1 MMIYIFKINLLYLIM
16 SNFRIKKKKT
26 EVKNNLRGNTTLDKK
41 HRQKVK
47 NFNTQKKSAKKIEK
61 ELTKLDQE
69 LKLLDKKRNN
79 FTPSDLE
86 RRAEILN
93 LKDQHIENL
102 NSITNNYDEMDY
114 YDKAGDII
122 TDYYNFRD
130 NKEKDIKQ
138 SKSIL
143 EYLNP
148 NKKSNNIEKK
158 SKALLFEKFC
168 QRIEGV
174 RIKKDDGSNRIKYCK
189 DCKVEKI
196 LDFGESAYI
205 CPKCGDMEIIILD
218 EDRQIKEYSP
228 YKRLNHF
235 REWLNQFQAKES
247 TEIPESVFTDLV
259 KEINR
264 NRITDLSELNRDFM
278 QSMLKKL
285 GYNHLYEHI
294 PYIINK
300 LSNLP
305 PPKINGE
312 IENNFLKMFMLIQE
326 PWELYKPK
334 GRKNFLS
341 YSYILYKFCELLEL
355 DELLQYFPL
364 LKSPQKLMEQDQ
376 VWKKFCKFLKWEF
389 YPTFR

>member
-1 MMIYIFKINLLYLIM
+1 
-16 SNFRIKKKKT
+16 
-26 EVKNNLRGNTTLDKK
+26 
-41 HRQKVK
+41 
-47 NFNTQKKSAKKIEK
+47 
-61 ELTKLDQE
+61 
-69 LKLLDKKRNN
+69 
-79 FTPSDLE
+79 
-86 RRAEILN
+86 
-93 LKDQHIENL
+93 
-102 NSITNNYDEMDY
+102 MDY
-114 YDKAGDII
+114 YDKAGDLI

-130 NKEKDIKQ
+130 NKEKEIKQ

-148 NKKSNNIEKK
+148 NKKKNNVEKK
-158 SKALLFEKFC
+158 NKALLFEKFC

-174 RIKKDDGSNRIKYCK
+174 RIKHDDGSNRIKYCK

-264 NRITDLSELNRDFM
+264 NRITDLSELNRDLM

-300 LSNLP
+300 LSN
-305 PPKINGE
+305 
-312 IENNFLKMFMLIQE
+312 F
-326 PWELYKPK
+326 Y
-334 GRKNFLS
+334 
-341 YSYILYKFCELLEL
+341 
-355 DELLQYFPL
+355 PL
-364 LKSPQKLMEQDQ
+364 KLM
-376 VWKKFCKFLKWEF
+376 VK
-389 YPTFR
+389 